1 MTYTAF
7 GPDSPRIAAVSRD
20 LVHWRRLGLVR
31 FAPHHG
37 IDLASQDNMAAI
49 HGGCCTAGPAAFWH
63 RGRSLSARVWCRAW
77 FFPAGPDGCLDVYY
91 GMADS
96 RIGVARACLADL
108 ATSARAA

>member
-37 IDLASQDNMAAI
+37 IDVASQDNMAAI
-49 HGGCCTAGPAAFWH
+49 HGGCCTAGPAQPSGTAG
-63 RGRSLSARVWCRAW
+63 GR
-77 FFPAGPDGCLDVYY
+77 
-91 GMADS
+91 
-96 RIGVARACLADL
+96 
-108 ATSARAA
+108 